1 MLYIGIAAGIFLLEM
16 FLKNSVERRLSEGA
30 LLERCGG
37 LLLLRNYHNKGAFL
51 DIGRKARKLIAALSL
66 FVTLVFTALFLLALG
81 QKKTRLV
88 KTGLAL
94 LLGGAYSNTYDRLR
108 RKYVVDYF
116 SFGVRWE
123 RLRRIVF
130 NLSDFCIMIGAALAA
145 LAREENI

>member
-16 FLKNSVERRLSEGA
+16 FLKNSVEKRLPEGA

-66 FVTLVFTALFLLALG
+66 LVTLVFTALFLLSLG